1 MKKFLTHY
9 ISAIFLALLLSTAV
23 HGECATPMAKFPYIS
38 FDRIAIGGIQP
49 LTSTRDYVRS
59 VYEEPDKITRR
70 PETGKFSDSDITET
84 WEYGDSFSISF
95 SNDWVFCLSVNGPNG
110 LATPDGIKVGD
121 SETKVIST
129 YGRKWKLG
137 YWYKSEHDCS
147 LTIGVTNGKVTR
159 IFAGWNL

>member
-1 MKKFLTHY
+1 MKKILAPFITLILLT
-9 ISAIFLALLLSTAV
+9 ILLLPSV
-23 HGECATPMAKFPYIS
+23 QGECATPMAKFPYIS

-59 VYEEPDKITRR
+59 VYGEPDKITKR

-84 WEYGDSFSISF
+84 WDYGDSFSISF
-95 SNDWVFCLSVNGPNG
+95 SNDIVYCLGVNGPNG

-121 SETKVIST
+121 SESKIISA
-129 YGRKWKLG
+129 YGSKGKLG
-137 YWYKSEHDCS
+137 YWYKSEYDCN

-159 IFAGWNL
+159 IFAGWTL